1 MVSSEYREGCSSSC
15 DVSVYCDLWDHDLTD
30 DSSMI
35 HGGGWMLGSSDSIPF
50 NQVRYLL
57 NSGIAVASVEYRLA
71 PQ

>member
-1 MVSSEYREGCSSSC
+1 MIVIV
-15 DVSVYCDLWDHDLTD
+15 DVNLTD
-30 DSSMI
+30 DTSMI

-57 NSGIAVASVEYRLA
+57 NRGIAVASIEYRLA